1 MRLSCLLWAWNTR
14 ASCRSTHKHWKKAC
28 WFRSGSLRRLP
39 NPSGGHSV
47 LVRKMGSLAH
57 SKPSVMP
64 ALETWSWQTCKTR
77 AGDSKE
83 GLSSPATETLSS
95 CRQALG
101 ICVASWWA
109 PRSGSNTYKRRRR
122 PSIPGRRHRCGGEVW
137 CGGAREPQGSGFRVS
152 NGEWMRTG
160 TTSHTE
166 GEGNNGGKTGQKN
179 LAAGAGQHC
188 CLAAESWCWLK
199 NLVCNLHTVGNVKGF
214 EQRGK
219 TIRMTC

>member
-1 MRLSCLLWAWNTR
+1 MQLSCLLWAVNTR
-14 ASCRSTHKHWKKAC
+14 ASCHSTHKHWKKAC
-28 WFRSGSLRRLP
+28 WFRSGSLQRLP

-47 LVRKMGSLAH
+47 LMRKMGSLAH

-83 GLSSPATETLSS
+83 GLSSPAMETLSS

-122 PSIPGRRHRCGGEVW
+122 PSIPGRRHCWGW
-137 CGGAREPQGSGFRVS
+137 GGARCGVEVQDSLRDLGSECQMENGWGLGPQVTLTGKGTTVGKRDRKTLPWVQGSV
-152 NGEWMRTG
+152 
-160 TTSHTE
+160 
-166 GEGNNGGKTGQKN
+166 
-179 LAAGAGQHC
+179 A
-188 CLAAESWCWLK
+188 
-199 NLVCNLHTVGNVKGF
+199 V
-214 EQRGK
+214 
-219 TIRMTC
+219 

>member
-1 MRLSCLLWAWNTR
+1 MKEWEKELHIYCLTPAPPKENDLQKYISNYLAQKEDKYISWFLHYYEHTLNEKAMAIVQDYAMYGHFLDIKQAYVIGMLNALQEWAGNTR

-101 ICVASWWA
+101 ICVAS
-109 PRSGSNTYKRRRR
+109 
-122 PSIPGRRHRCGGEVW
+122 
-137 CGGAREPQGSGFRVS
+137 
-152 NGEWMRTG
+152 
-160 TTSHTE
+160 
-166 GEGNNGGKTGQKN
+166 
-179 LAAGAGQHC
+179 
-188 CLAAESWCWLK
+188 
-199 NLVCNLHTVGNVKGF
+199 
-214 EQRGK
+214 
-219 TIRMTC
+219 

>member
-1 MRLSCLLWAWNTR
+1 MQLSCLLWAVNTR
-14 ASCRSTHKHWKKAC
+14 ASCHSTHKHWKKAC
-28 WFRSGSLRRLP
+28 WFRSGSLQRLP

-47 LVRKMGSLAH
+47 LMRKMGSLAH

-83 GLSSPATETLSS
+83 GLSSPAMETLSS

-122 PSIPGRRHRCGGEVW
+122 PSIPGRRHCWGWGGRGVVW
-137 CGGAREPQGSGFRVS
+137 RYKTASGIWVQSVKWRMDEGWDHKSHWRGREQPWE
-152 NGEWMRTG
+152 NG
-160 TTSHTE
+160 TE
-166 GEGNNGGKTGQKN
+166 KLCRGCR
-179 LAAGAGQHC
+179 AA
-188 CLAAESWCWLK
+188 LLFSS
-199 NLVCNLHTVGNVKGF
+199 
-214 EQRGK
+214 
-219 TIRMTC
+219 